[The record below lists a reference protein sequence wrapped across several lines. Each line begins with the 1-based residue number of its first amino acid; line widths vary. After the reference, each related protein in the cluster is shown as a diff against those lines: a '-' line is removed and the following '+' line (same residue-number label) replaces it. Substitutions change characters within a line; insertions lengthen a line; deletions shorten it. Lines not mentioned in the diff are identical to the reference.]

1 MRTLDIP
8 NAQPP
13 ALTFADA
20 LNSPCATCEGTP
32 CCQNL
37 PLQTFALS
45 NVTDVDYA
53 LYLLNFHNI
62 ELGVAADGTWSAYYR
77 QACRFLDPNTLGCGL
92 HGTPDKPHVC
102 VQYNPFS
109 CFYRRGFSEEGS
121 ADYLRVDRERMQTIA
136 SSLVFDADRQIIA
149 APTLESLAEVFGA
162 QPILDDVVPYQES
175 PAASSESGSS
185 QTNLTD
191 PCGSCQAHCCT
202 TLLFPINPPVG
213 IGSLDYLRFALGF
226 PGTEVVV
233 MDREWRLAISTRC
246 RHLQDGKC
254 GIFGAPERPLRCQY
268 YDAWACGYRAVFD
281 AEGQQNTVRMRLEDF
296 PALAQACLFNKD
308 GTAAVIPSAADL
320 RPGIAA
326 LRAGRAAAP
335 RPAAAPVATGRPR
348 LPLTVVARAGMR
360 ETA

>member
-53 LYLLNFHNI
+53 MYLLNFHNI

-185 QTNLTD
+185 ETSKRISPTRAD
-191 PCGSCQAHCCT
+191 PARRTAAPPYCFRSIHRSGSARSTIC
-202 TLLFPINPPVG
+202 V
-213 IGSLDYLRFALGF
+213 SLSAF
-226 PGTEVVV
+226 PG
-233 MDREWRLAISTRC
+233 
-246 RHLQDGKC
+246 
-254 GIFGAPERPLRCQY
+254 
-268 YDAWACGYRAVFD
+268 
-281 AEGQQNTVRMRLEDF
+281 
-296 PALAQACLFNKD
+296 
-308 GTAAVIPSAADL
+308 
-320 RPGIAA
+320 
-326 LRAGRAAAP
+326 P
-335 RPAAAPVATGRPR
+335 RWW
-348 LPLTVVARAGMR
+348 
-360 ETA
+360 